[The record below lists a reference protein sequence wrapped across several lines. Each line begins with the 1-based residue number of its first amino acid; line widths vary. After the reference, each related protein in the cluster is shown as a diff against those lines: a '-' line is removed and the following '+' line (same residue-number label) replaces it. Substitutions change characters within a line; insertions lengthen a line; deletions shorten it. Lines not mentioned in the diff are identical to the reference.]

1 MKPWAFLI
9 GIFQPVNGEPA
20 AVTEDLHHTKAVC
33 FRSSGLKINQGT
45 AVGNV
50 FYENPIKETGEILK
64 FFHSSTVPV
73 MLVEKDSV
81 KESRGQPQKWRTEI
95 SYPKW

>member
-50 FYENPIKETGEILK
+50 LLTESQTTKSENL
-64 FFHSSTVPV
+64 
-73 MLVEKDSV
+73 SV
-81 KESRGQPQKWRTEI
+81 LGHRHGLPLNVFT
-95 SYPKW
+95 

>member
-1 MKPWAFLI
+1 MKSYSLAVHYEAFAFLI
-9 GIFQPVNGEPA
+9 GTFQPVNGEPA

-50 FYENPIKETGEILK
+50 LLTKSQTTKSENL
-64 FFHSSTVPV
+64 
-73 MLVEKDSV
+73 SV
-81 KESRGQPQKWRTEI
+81 LGHRHGLPLNVFT
-95 SYPKW
+95 